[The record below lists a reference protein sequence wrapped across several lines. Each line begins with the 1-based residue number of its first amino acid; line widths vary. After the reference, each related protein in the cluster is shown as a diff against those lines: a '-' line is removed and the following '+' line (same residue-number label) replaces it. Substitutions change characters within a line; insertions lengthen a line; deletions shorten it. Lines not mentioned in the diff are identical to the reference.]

1 LREEA
6 KELTS
11 SETLLKRSD
20 LISRSGPQ
28 TRACSR
34 QEVILKRSAPQAQR
48 EETMREINVKS
59 ITEKVRE
66 LCMEANTDLGGDV
79 LQAFDRAMEKEES
92 PLGLEILKELKE
104 NARIAKEERVA
115 MCQDT
120 GFAVIFME
128 LGQDVHLVGGDLK
141 EAIFEGVRRGYRDG
155 YLRKSICHP
164 FTRANTGDN
173 TPAIIHTEIVPG
185 DKVKVIVAPK
195 GGGSENMSRVVM
207 LTPSDGVE
215 GIKRF
220 VVQRVK
226 ESGSNPCPPTIVGVG
241 IGGTFEQ
248 AALLAKKSLLR
259 SLGSKNPDPEL
270 EKLESEILTEINKL
284 GIGPQGLGGRTT
296 SLAVHILMMPC
307 HIASFPLAVN
317 IQCHAQRHKE
327 AII

>member
-1 LREEA
+1 
-6 KELTS
+6 
-11 SETLLKRSD
+11 
-20 LISRSGPQ
+20 
-28 TRACSR
+28 
-34 QEVILKRSAPQAQR
+34 
-48 EETMREINVKS
+48 MREIDVKL
-59 ITEKVRE
+59 ITEKVRD
-66 LCMEANTDLGGDV
+66 LCIKANTDLGEDV
-79 LQAFDRAMEKEES
+79 LQTFDRAMEKEES

-104 NARIAKEERVA
+104 NARIAREEDVPI
-115 MCQDT
+115 CQDT
-120 GFAVIFME
+120 GFAVVFIE
-128 LGQDVHLVGGDLK
+128 LGQDVHLVGGDLN
-141 EAIFEGVRRGYRDG
+141 EAIQEGVRQGYRDG

-164 FTRANTGDN
+164 FTRVNTGDN
-173 TPAIIHTEIVPG
+173 TPAIIHTEVVPG
-185 DKVKVIVAPK
+185 EKVKITVAPK

-207 LTPSDGVE
+207 LIPSDGVE
-215 GIKRF
+215 GIKQF

-259 SLGSKNPDPEL
+259 PLGSNNPNPEL
-270 EKLESEILTEINKL
+270 DRLESEILNEINKL

-327 AII
+327 IVI

>member
-1 LREEA
+1 VLVNGDWGE
-6 KELTS
+6 
-11 SETLLKRSD
+11 
-20 LISRSGPQ
+20 ISLFLFAHHESQFTNHG
-28 TRACSR
+28 
-34 QEVILKRSAPQAQR
+34 EN
-48 EETMREINVKS
+48 MREVNVKL
-59 ITEKVRE
+59 ITEEVKD
-66 LCMEANTDLGGDV
+66 LCVKANTDLGEDV
-79 LQAFDRAMEKEES
+79 LQAFDRAMAGEES

-104 NARIAKEERVA
+104 NARIAKDENVPI
-115 MCQDT
+115 CQDT
-120 GFAVIFME
+120 GFAVVFVE
-128 LGQDVHLVGGDLK
+128 LGQDVHLVGGDLN
-141 EAIFEGVRRGYRDG
+141 ESIQEGARQGYRDG

-173 TPAIIHTEIVPG
+173 TPAIIHTEVVPG

-195 GGGSENMSRVVM
+195 GGGSENMSRVTM
-207 LTPSDGVE
+207 LTPSDGIE

-220 VVQRVK
+220 VIQRVK

-248 AALLAKKSLLR
+248 SALLAKKSLLR
-259 SLGSKNPDPEL
+259 SLGSRNPDPEL
-270 EKLESEILTEINKL
+270 DKLESEILTEINKL